1 VRTPLSAPT
10 WAPAAPLAER
20 APAAQA
26 PTDPSWAP
34 PVPTD
39 PASAVQVAFGRVVAP
54 ARLVQATPNVLLLE
68 GELPGGQWLPVGTP
82 LRVTWPGQAELLEAR
97 LAAHADGG
105 RYLVALGSRAVR
117 GAARVRVDLPAL
129 ARGRA
134 LGVERGARV
143 VDLSSS
149 GARVRGIRL
158 PVGGEFELCFEPPGR
173 RAGVRLGCVVVRAVD
188 DVEPPEVGVT
198 FIGGSL
204 SFSVELSQHR
214 MAAR

>member
-1 VRTPLSAPT
+1 MVLSDPRRAPLAPPDT
-10 WAPAAPLAER
+10 ALAAPL
-20 APAAQA
+20 
-26 PTDPSWAP
+26 
-34 PVPTD
+34 PTD
-39 PASAVQVAFGRVVAP
+39 PARAVQVTFGRAVAS

-68 GELPGGQWLPVGTP
+68 GELPGGARLPVGTP
-82 LRVTWPGQAELLEAR
+82 LRVTRPGQAELLEAR
-97 LAAHADGG
+97 LAAHGDRG

-134 LGVERGARV
+134 LGGQHSARV

-149 GARVRGIRL
+149 GARVRGVRL
-158 PVGGEFELCFEPPGR
+158 PVGSEFELCFVPPGR

-198 FIGGSL
+198 FTGGSL